1 MAPKELMKRTLISN
15 FRGSMR
21 CAIMLSSLCLAFA
34 AAADTWPAADWYVD
48 DDAAAAGAD
57 GSREHPY
64 PTIQQAV
71 TAASAN
77 QTIYVAE
84 GVYTN
89 GQTQVNKAA
98 YARVHINNKAGL
110 KLIGAGRGKSFIV
123 GSRDPAATSHDDTLT
138 ETRTN
143 LVSCVYVRK
152 SAGTIIEG
160 FTLRDGEA
168 FYNNSPE

>member
-1 MAPKELMKRTLISN
+1 MEPKEIMKRTLISN
-15 FRGSMR
+15 FGGSMKF
-21 CAIMLSSLCLAFA
+21 AFMLLSSLCMVVA

-71 TAASAN
+71 EAASAN

-89 GQTQVNKAA
+89 EGTMGSDPVVIPMRVLVELDIINA
-98 YARVHINNKAGL
+98 YERVRAYYINIAETLAG
-110 KLIGAGRGKSFIV
+110 GK
-123 GSRDPAATSHDDTLT
+123 R
-138 ETRTN
+138 
-143 LVSCVYVRK
+143 
-152 SAGTIIEG
+152 
-160 FTLRDGEA
+160 
-168 FYNNSPE
+168 